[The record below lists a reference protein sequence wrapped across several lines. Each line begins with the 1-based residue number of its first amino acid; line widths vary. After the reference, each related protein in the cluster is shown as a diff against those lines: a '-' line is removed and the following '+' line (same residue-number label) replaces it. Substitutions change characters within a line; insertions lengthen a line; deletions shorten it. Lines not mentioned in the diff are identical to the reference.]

1 MNARKHTMSRFHM
14 PAIALI
20 ISATLVMTACGSSQ
34 DSESSASKEV
44 KGLLEVPTDQAN
56 EQAGKKLAGEVRLN
70 LANARGRMAGYM
82 IIVKKKG
89 SDSMQRKAVEL
100 KEQFKSEAET
110 IGEDLLPKMTE
121 ADNDT
126 LSDLVERYNE
136 IMRDHQ
142 QTLSQAKDLKKQA
155 LGTS

>member
-1 MNARKHTMSRFHM
+1 MSARKHTMSRFHM

-20 ISATLVMTACGSSQ
+20 ILATLVMTACGNSQ
-34 DSESSASKEV
+34 DSGSSASKEV
-44 KGLLEVPTDQAN
+44 KGLLEVPADQAN
-56 EQAGKKLAGEVRLN
+56 EQTRKKLVGEARLN
-70 LANARGRMAGYM
+70 MANARGRMTGYM
-82 IIVKKKG
+82 IIVKKEG
-89 SDSMQRKAVEL
+89 SDSMQSKAAEL
-100 KEQFKSEAET
+100 KKQFGSESET
-110 IGEDLLPKMTE
+110 VGDLLPKMTE